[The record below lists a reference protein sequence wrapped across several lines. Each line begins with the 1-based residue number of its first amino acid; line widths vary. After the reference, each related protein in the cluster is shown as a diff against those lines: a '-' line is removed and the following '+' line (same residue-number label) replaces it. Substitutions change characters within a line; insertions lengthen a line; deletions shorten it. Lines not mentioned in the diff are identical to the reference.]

1 MPDQVSSLILA
12 QLARG
17 PAPGKEAWPHL
28 VPAPWVQGRGLG
40 LGMETV
46 PAKVWRETSKGMGG
60 GTTTK
65 LELRFSLR
73 LGASHTELPQQ
84 TPSKQT

>member
-1 MPDQVSSLILA
+1 MATLGPCSLGA
-12 QLARG
+12 G
-17 PAPGKEAWPHL
+17 
-28 VPAPWVQGRGLG
+28 QGFGLG
-40 LGMETV
+40 DGG
-46 PAKVWRETSKGMGG
+46 AKVWRETSKGTGG
-60 GTTTK
+60 GTSTK